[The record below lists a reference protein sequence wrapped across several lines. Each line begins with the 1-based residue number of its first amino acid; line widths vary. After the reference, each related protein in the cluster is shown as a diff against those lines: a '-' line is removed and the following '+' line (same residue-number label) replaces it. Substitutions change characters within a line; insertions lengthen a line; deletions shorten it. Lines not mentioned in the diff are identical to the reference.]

1 MPHIRPRADFFS
13 TLLGIG
19 QSTLGNWVRVF
30 SEEAKVAAS
39 TIWIAG
45 RNTALM
51 TTTNVCASTGF
62 RCP

>member
-1 MPHIRPRADFFS
+1 
-13 TLLGIG
+13 
-19 QSTLGNWVRVF
+19 VF

-51 TTTNVCASTGF
+51 TTTNVCASAGF